1 MSSEGLLKKSDLVN
15 QVPGLSTLNRTTIT
29 TIITTITISTT
40 ITSRQALKAAVRL
53 REAAAKRSAAAAVR
67 RLQREADVSSRKNY
81 LKKN

>member
-15 QVPGLSTLNRTTIT
+15 QVPGLSTLNRTT
-29 TIITTITISTT
+29 ITTITISTT